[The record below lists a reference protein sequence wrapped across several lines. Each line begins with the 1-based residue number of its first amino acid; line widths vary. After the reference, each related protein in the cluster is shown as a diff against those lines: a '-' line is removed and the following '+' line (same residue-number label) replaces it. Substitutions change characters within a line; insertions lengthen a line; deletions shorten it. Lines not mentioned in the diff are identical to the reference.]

1 MNCRIESQFVNL
13 KKKKKFKGEIR
24 EIIKD
29 RCEYLIGIHSFG
41 GQLGKCSL
49 VPQFLLLVSIED

>member
-29 RCEYLIGIHSFG
+29 RCEC
-41 GQLGKCSL
+41 QK
-49 VPQFLLLVSIED
+49 

>member
-29 RCEYLIGIHSFG
+29 RCECQIGIHSYKFYLILG
-41 GQLGKCSL
+41 G
-49 VPQFLLLVSIED
+49 SICH